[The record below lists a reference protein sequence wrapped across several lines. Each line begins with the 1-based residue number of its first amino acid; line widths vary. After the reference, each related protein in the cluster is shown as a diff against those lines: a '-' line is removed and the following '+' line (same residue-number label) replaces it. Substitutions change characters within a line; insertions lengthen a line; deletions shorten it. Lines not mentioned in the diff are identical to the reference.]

1 MAKKV
6 FAALGRA
13 LCYTLLFIG
22 MQFIVS
28 FAVVLIGGAGMIA
41 QYVYDNSFPDI
52 TALVDQLSAYIYNKA
67 MLITL
72 VSDVLALVF
81 LWIFFAARKKN
92 ILAEVHV
99 ARGVPGLAYIPLA
112 VGGAC
117 LAGLVGT
124 VLSMLPIPES
134 VWEEYGAQSSMIGGS
149 GIMAVLASVIIAP
162 LTEEV
167 FFRGIVYTRLRR
179 AMPPV
184 VAMILSSLVFG
195 LLHGQLIWVCYAFVM
210 GMALCAVFER
220 TGSIRASFTVHLAF
234 NAVGGYLLDS
244 VEAGALAAVIFA
256 CVTAASWI
264 WLGRICP
271 YTKLHPEDI

>member
-6 FAALGRA
+6 FAALGKA

-22 MQFIVS
+22 MQLIVS
-28 FAVVLIGGAGMIA
+28 FAVLLIGGVGFVA
-41 QYVYDNSFPDI
+41 QYLHDNSAPDMAVL
-52 TALVDQLSAYIYNKA
+52 TQQLTELLYGKA

-72 VSDVLALVF
+72 VSDVLALLF
-81 LWIFFAARKKN
+81 LWVFFAARKKN
-92 ILAEVHV
+92 ILNEVHI
-99 ARGVPGLAYIPLA
+99 ARSVPGLAYIPLA

-134 VWEEYGAQSSMIGGS
+134 VWEEYAGQSSMIGGT
-149 GIMAVLASVIIAP
+149 GIVAVVASVIVAP

-167 FFRGIVYTRLRR
+167 FFRGLVYTRLRR

-184 VAMILSSLVFG
+184 VAMLISSLVFG
-195 LLHGQLIWVCYAFVM
+195 LLHGQLIWICYAFVT
-210 GMALCAVFER
+210 GMALCVVFER

-234 NAVGGYLLDS
+234 NIAGGYLLDS
-244 VEAGALAAVIFA
+244 LEGGALTAVVFA
-256 CVTAASWI
+256 CVTAAAWI

-271 YTKLHPEDI
+271 YTKLHPEDM